1 MNKKLVTGDTV
12 YLLLEDDQQFYK
24 IVSNKIECVSST
36 GLFYILDNGV
46 AYYPPELYYSKKGA
60 AKAALLLT
68 SERLKDLQEQIT
80 KLERRAKQAERAL
93 KDFAAIVTPPDGDS

>member
-46 AYYPPELYYSKKGA
+46 AHYPSELYDSKESA
-60 AKAALLLT
+60 AKAAILLA
-68 SERLKDLQEQIT
+68 SEYLKDLQEQTT
-80 KLERRAKQAERAL
+80 KLERRAKQAERAI
-93 KDFAAIVTPPDGDS
+93 KDFAAIVTPPDKYS